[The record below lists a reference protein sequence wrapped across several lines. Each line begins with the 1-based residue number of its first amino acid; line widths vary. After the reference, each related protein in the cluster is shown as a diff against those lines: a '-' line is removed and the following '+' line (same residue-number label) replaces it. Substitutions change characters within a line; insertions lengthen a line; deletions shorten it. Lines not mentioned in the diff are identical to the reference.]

1 MGIVAEY
8 TYQLPIIFVIRN
20 YLQKREAV
28 FMTIISKKQM
38 SEEDIKLQ
46 YITPAITAKWDIKK
60 ITMETNITDG
70 KINLKGNF
78 VTRDKPKRADYVLYL
93 NSNNPI
99 AIVEAKD
106 NKHSISHGLQQA
118 MAYASM
124 LDIPFAYSSN
134 GDGFF
139 EHDFLTGKERE
150 LDLDEFPTEEELY
163 CRYKNGANNGEGLS
177 ENQEK
182 MIQQPYYSSQKT
194 YPPRYYQRI
203 AINRTVDA
211 ISRGKDRLLL
221 VMATGTG
228 KTYTAFQIVYRL
240 LKSGMKSK
248 ILYLAD
254 RNNLVDQSIQQDFA
268 PLEKVIHKVNFSKDD
283 PSTITSYQVY
293 FSLYQQLAGGNDDQ
307 EEDINN
313 TILKLKQLFRPD
325 FFDLIIVDECHRGS
339 AKKESN
345 WRKIL
350 EYFASATQ
358 IGMTATPKETKY
370 ISNID
375 YFGKPIYT
383 YSLKEGI
390 EDGFLAPFK
399 VINVMTDIGEGWRPR
414 KGQCDIYG
422 NEIEDRI
429 YTNSD
434 YDYNIIIEDRIQ
446 QVAAEITNYLKSTDR
461 MAKTIVFCATED
473 AAERMRVALVNQ
485 NSDMVQ
491 KNPDYVVRITGSD
504 TYGKSKLDYFISVRE
519 KYPVIATTSK
529 LLSTGSDCKMT
540 KLIVLDEMIGS
551 MTEFKQIIG
560 RGTRLREK
568 EGKTHFV
575 VMDFRNVSRLFA
587 DPDWDGPI
595 EMDEDFNPKSGSG
608 KNIKPPVGPGPDP
621 VDPKQP
627 KPIVNRDGCQ
637 VKIVYKTVSVYDANG
652 KLLRQ
657 ESIIDYTKEN
667 ILGAYAS
674 LDNFIR
680 KWSAEEK
687 KEKIRGLLREQGI
700 DLETLKEDQGM
711 SDVDDFDFICHV
723 AFDKKPLTRKERAEN
738 VKKRDFLNKYS
749 GAARE
754 VLEALLDK
762 YMNTGIYEIE
772 KTEILKL
779 DPFMRMGKP
788 QKIASYFGG
797 KDGYLKAVK
806 ELENAIYDGGVA

>member
-1 MGIVAEY
+1 MSTI
-8 TYQLPIIFVIRN
+8 LP
-20 YLQKREAV
+20 
-28 FMTIISKKQM
+28 KKAM

-46 YITPAITAKWDIKK
+46 YITPAMTSKWDRGK
-60 ITMETNITDG
+60 ITMETQVTDG

-78 VTRDKPKRADYVLYL
+78 VFREKPKRADYILYL
-93 NSNNPI
+93 NANNPI
-99 AIVEAKD
+99 AIIEAKD

-118 MAYASM
+118 MTYAQM
-124 LDIPFAYSSN
+124 LDLPFAYSSN
-134 GDGFF
+134 GDGFA
-139 EHDFLTGKERE
+139 EHDFLTGKERQFG
-150 LDLDEFPTEEELY
+150 LDEFPTEAELVA
-163 CRYKNGANNGEGLS
+163 RFK
-177 ENQEK
+177 QESG
-182 MIQQPYYSSQKT
+182 MTPAQEAIIEQPYYSSQNT

-211 ISRGKDRLLL
+211 IARGQNRLLL

-228 KTYTAFQIVYRL
+228 KTYTAFQIVYRML
-240 LKSGMKSK
+240 QSGLKRK

-254 RNNLVDQSIQQDFA
+254 RNILVDQSIQQDFA
-268 PLEKVIHKVNFSKDD
+268 PLEKVIHKINVAKDD
-283 PSTITSYQVY
+283 KSTITSHEVY
-293 FSLYQQLAGGNDDQ
+293 FSLYQQLVGDDDK
-307 EEDINN
+307 EHFSE
-313 TILKLKQLFRPD
+313 LFTPD

-339 AKKESN
+339 AKEESR
-345 WRKIL
+345 WRRIL
-350 EYFASATQ
+350 EYFNSATQ

-370 ISNID
+370 ISNLS
-375 YFGKPIYT
+375 YFGEPIYM

-399 VINVMTDIGEGWRPR
+399 VINIMTDIGDGWRPR
-414 KGQCDIYG
+414 KGQRDIYG

-446 QVAAEITNYLKSTDR
+446 QVASEITRYLKSTDR

-473 AAERMRVALVNQ
+473 AAERMRQALVNL
-485 NSDMVQ
+485 NSDMV
-491 KNPDYVVRITGSD
+491 KENPDYVVRITGSD
-504 TYGKSKLDYFISVRE
+504 DYGKKKLDYFISVSAP
-519 KYPVIATTSK
+519 YPVIATTSK
-529 LLSTGSDCKMT
+529 LLSTGADCKMT

-595 EMDEDFNPKSGSG
+595 VIDPGFTPGG
-608 KNIKPPVGPGPDP
+608 HTPPPGPGP
-621 VDPKQP
+621 VDPP
-627 KPIVNRDGCQ
+627 TPPTPPNVKPVVGRDGCK
-637 VKIVYKTVSVYDANG
+637 VEIIHKTVSVYDANG

-657 ESIIDYTKEN
+657 ESIVDYTKEN
-667 ILGAYAS
+667 IRGEYAS

-680 KWSAEEK
+680 QWSKEEK
-687 KEKIRGLLREQGI
+687 KEKIKEMLLERGI
-700 DLETLKEDQGM
+700 DLELMKVDQNM
-711 SDVDDFDFICHV
+711 ADVDDFDFICHV
-723 AFDKKPLTRKERAEN
+723 AFDKKPLTRKERANN
-738 VKKRDFLNKYS
+738 VKKRDFLSKYS
-749 GAARE
+749 GVAKE

-779 DPFMRMGKP
+779 DPFLKLGKP
-788 QKIASYFGG
+788 AKIAGYFGG
-797 KDGYLKAVK
+797 KAGYMQAVK
-806 ELENAIYDGGVA
+806 ELEEAIYADEAV

>member
-1 MGIVAEY
+1 
-8 TYQLPIIFVIRN
+8 
-20 YLQKREAV
+20 
-28 FMTIISKKQM
+28 M

-70 KINLKGNF
+70 KINLRGNF
-78 VTRDKPKRADYVLYL
+78 VTREKPKRADYVLYL

-150 LDLDEFPTEEELY
+150 LGLDEFPTEEELY

-203 AINRTVDA
+203 AINRTVGA

-375 YFGKPIYT
+375 YFGEPIYI

-608 KNIKPPVGPGPDP
+608 KNTKPPVGPGPDP
-621 VDPKQP
+621 VEPKQP

-674 LDNFIR
+674 LENFIR

-687 KEKIRGLLREQGI
+687 KEKIRQLLREQGI

-772 KTEILKL
+772 KAEILKL

-806 ELENAIYDGGVA
+806 ELENAIYDGGAA

>member
-1 MGIVAEY
+1 
-8 TYQLPIIFVIRN
+8 
-20 YLQKREAV
+20 
-28 FMTIISKKQM
+28 MTIISKKQM

-78 VTRDKPKRADYVLYL
+78 VTREKPKRADYVLYL

-150 LDLDEFPTEEELY
+150 LDLDEFPTEQELY

-254 RNNLVDQSIQQDFA
+254 RNNLVDQSIQQDFS

-350 EYFASATQ
+350 EYFSSATQ

-375 YFGKPIYT
+375 YFGEPIYT

-575 VMDFRNVSRLFA
+575 VMDFRNISRLFA

-595 EMDEDFNPKSGSG
+595 EMDEDFNPKSESR
-608 KNIKPPVGPGPDP
+608 KKTKPPVGPGPDP
-621 VDPKQP
+621 ADPKQP

-711 SDVDDFDFICHV
+711 SDVDDFDFICHI

-806 ELENAIYDGGVA
+806 ELENAIYDGGAA